1 MIYNNLSEYLLK
13 HLVHMQQLMMLSTNS
28 SEDAGFRSITRKFFK
43 FDKKKSLWCD
53 LKPKKREK
61 KVESNQKVFRNKS
74 EAIYEKQSLID
85 WTKKKNKKLWT
96 VTATSR

>member
-43 FDKKKSLWCD
+43 FDTIFYVMWFKTD
-53 LKPKKREK
+53 ENREK
-61 KVESNQKVFRNKS
+61 KVASKQKVFRQEN
-74 EAIYEKQSLID
+74 
-85 WTKKKNKKLWT
+85 
-96 VTATSR
+96 